1 MTTEQSSVSTFEDIP
16 CLRPY
21 AEKIRRYMDRRP
33 EKSVRAHR
41 VHFLAFACW
50 AQEVEHQAKLKGRP
64 RAVLKI
70 PIDPSDL
77 AAYAEWLDGDREL
90 ALSTIR
96 TYMASLG
103 SLHTAANLFNPVAS
117 DEVKGV
123 MADLRNK
130 HSEDEL
136 RSARALSDAELERI
150 FSVLPNPRRT
160 RGRQMESIEGAR
172 TRANVDKA
180 LLLSMIQAGMR
191 RSEAANL
198 TWSKVQQREDGSG
211 MLLLP
216 VNWGTESYLWVRVS
230 EECVQALMAIK
241 PEGADRGSG
250 VFNLSGSQV
259 NRRLKRMCEEAEI
272 DSEDI
277 SGYTPRATLN
287 RLLAEKKAPVDAIK
301 AQLRLKPPET
311 MAAYIHTDDDMR
323 PIPVYG
329 PL

>member
-1 MTTEQSSVSTFEDIP
+1 MTTEQSSASTFEDIP

-21 AEKIRRYMDRRP
+21 AEKIRIHMARRP

-41 VHFLAFACW
+41 VNFLAFARW
-50 AQEVEHQAKLKGRP
+50 AEEVEHRAKLQGRP
-64 RAVLKI
+64 RTVLKM
-70 PIDPSDL
+70 PIEPSDL
-77 AAYAEWLDGDREL
+77 AAYAEWLDTDREL
-90 ALSTIR
+90 ALSTVR

-103 SLHTAANLFNPVAS
+103 SLHTAANLFNPVGS
-117 DEVKGV
+117 DEVKAV
-123 MADLRNK
+123 LVDLRNK

-136 RSARALSDAELERI
+136 RSARALTDAELERI
-150 FSVLPNPRRT
+150 FSVLPNPRRA
-160 RGRQMESIEGAR
+160 RGRQIESFAWAQ

-180 LLLSMIQAGMR
+180 LLLSMIEAGMR
-191 RSEAANL
+191 RSEASDL
-198 TWSKVQQREDGSG
+198 TWSKIRQREDGSG
-211 MLLLP
+211 MVLLP
-216 VNWGTESYLWVRVS
+216 VNWGTERYLWVRVS

-241 PEGADRGSG
+241 PEGAPDGSN

-259 NRRLKRMCEEAEI
+259 NRRLKRMCEEVGI
-272 DSEDI
+272 DSKDI

-287 RLLAEKKAPVDAIK
+287 RLLAEMKAPVDAIK

-311 MAAYIHTDDDMR
+311 MAAYMHTDDDMQ